1 MKIIDASA
9 ADKIKKNMPTN
20 PMTGGASKTLD
31 KPLGIAMKPFFEYFK
46 DVYDPIYS
54 LIDASLTTKSNG
66 PEKTQK
72 IVIPLLTTLL
82 YICNNLNPSE
92 TTTSGANTYGIYK
105 ITNHILDKYYIG
117 CSVKIARRIREHFT
131 KTKNTNQIPEL
142 FDDMELYGRDNFSWE
157 IIDSIYI
164 DNLTTDE
171 ALVLL
176 ETIETEYINQ
186 YPKDKLYNSY
196 KVHVSRNA

>member
-1 MKIIDASA
+1 MKQCFKCGEVKSLDSFGNDKNRADGKEYKCKSCKKEYAKTSHYKKVQQRADLKYYNKNRI
-9 ADKIKKNMPTN
+9 DKIEKVTKWR
-20 PMTGGASKTLD
+20 
-31 KPLGIAMKPFFEYFK
+31 K
-46 DVYDPIYS
+46 DNANKV
-54 LIDASLTTKSNG
+54 
-66 PEKTQK
+66 K
-72 IVIPLLTTLL
+72 IVDAQWRDRIYNEL
-82 YICNNLNPSE
+82 
-92 TTTSGANTYGIYK
+92 GAGIYK